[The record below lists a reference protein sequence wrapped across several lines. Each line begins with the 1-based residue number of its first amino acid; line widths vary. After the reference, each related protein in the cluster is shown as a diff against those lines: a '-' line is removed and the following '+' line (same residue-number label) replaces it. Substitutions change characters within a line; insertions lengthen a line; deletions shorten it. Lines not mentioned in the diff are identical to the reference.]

1 MNAAHLHLLVNHLPI
16 LLPFLGCA
24 LLAAGYLLRSDAI
37 QRTALAVL
45 VVGTLS
51 TPLAMFTGEQ
61 AEESLESQVWWEEAF
76 AEHHEEVAERYAVSS
91 YVLGALALVAWVAH
105 VRRRW
110 APNRWVLA
118 VAVAALPTLFF
129 ATRAGL
135 SGGEIRHTEIR
146 PDASHPADRVAPA
159 GGDHADGDHAAS
171 EHESEHH

>member
-37 QRTALAVL
+37 QRTALVVL

-51 TPLAMFTGEQ
+51 TPLAMFTGEK
-61 AEESLESQVWWEEAF
+61 AEESLESQVWWEEAY

-146 PDASHPADRVAPA
+146 PDASYPADQVAPA
-159 GGDHADGDHAAS
+159 GGDHAGGDHAAS